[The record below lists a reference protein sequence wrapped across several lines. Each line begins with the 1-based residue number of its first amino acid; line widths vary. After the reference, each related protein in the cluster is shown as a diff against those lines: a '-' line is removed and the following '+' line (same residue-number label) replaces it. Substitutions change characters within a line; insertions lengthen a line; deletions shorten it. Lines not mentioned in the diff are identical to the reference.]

1 MITFEKP
8 IGSHADCK
16 ELEYVAALHQSGPT
30 IRQDA
35 SITGKQIQRKIHFDI
50 QRETVILITTTY
62 HDDENCY

>member
-35 SITGKQIQRKIHFDI
+35 SITGKKIQEKRTDSNV
-50 QRETVILITTTY
+50 QNVLSTTSPNMET
-62 HDDENCY
+62 C